1 MPRDCGSVRE
11 THAGGHGPPVARVA
25 AGQRIDTPMRSP
37 DWHSRTGG
45 LGSFLAWAGRDRN
58 YMVVTVRGGQIV
70 AMRAF
75 RNGDE
80 ARAFTGLPAA
90 GR

>member
-1 MPRDCGSVRE
+1 MEQITSHGDQVLVIIH
-11 THAGGHGPPVARVA
+11 TAGLD
-25 AGQRIDTPMRSP
+25 QRR
-37 DWHSRTGG
+37 
-45 LGSFLAWAGRDRN
+45 AWAGRDRN

-70 AMRAF
+70 TMRAF
-75 RNGDE
+75 RNAEE